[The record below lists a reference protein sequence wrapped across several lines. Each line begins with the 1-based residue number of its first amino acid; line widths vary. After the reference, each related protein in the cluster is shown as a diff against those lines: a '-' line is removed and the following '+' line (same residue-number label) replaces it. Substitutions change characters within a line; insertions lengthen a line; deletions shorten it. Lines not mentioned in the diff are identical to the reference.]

1 LALLNE
7 NSLLRTRLSLFYI
20 ASFAAIGLG
29 LPFWPVWL
37 SSRGLSPADI
47 GMTLAAGTWAKVAL
61 NPLVGHIV
69 DLRGDRRR
77 PMLFLTAATTLSFVI
92 FIFIDGF
99 WPILLVSMLASG
111 LFATL
116 LPLGESLTMRL
127 SMAKK
132 FDYAR
137 IRLWG
142 SLSFIFLATGSGFA
156 LEGRPPE
163 IILFAM
169 IAGMGMVF
177 LACLALPDFQRV
189 TEKRKNQTGLGP
201 LLKNRGFL
209 LFLLVASLNQASHA
223 LYYGFATLH
232 WQSQGL
238 ADSTIGL
245 LWAEGVIVEI
255 GFFLIGGKILT
266 RFGVANLLLAACL
279 AGTLRWTVIGFDP
292 PLIGLI
298 SVQGLHALTFGAA
311 HLAAMQYLTHAAP
324 TELSARAQSLYSAV
338 VMGAAAGLSM
348 MAAGGLYASL
358 QGAGFLIMAGFSALG
373 AIACYALRRF

>member
-1 LALLNE
+1 MNE

-20 ASFAAIGLG
+20 AIFAAIGLG

-47 GMTLAAGTWAKVAL
+47 GLTLAAGTWAKVAL
-61 NPLVGHIV
+61 NPLVGHVV
-69 DLRGDRRR
+69 DRRGDRRR

-142 SLSFIFLATGSGFA
+142 SLSFILLATGSGFA

-163 IILFAM
+163 LILFAM
-169 IAGMGMVF
+169 IAGTGMVF

-189 TEKRKNQTGLGP
+189 TEKRKNQSGLGP

-255 GFFLIGGKILT
+255 GFFLIGGKILM
-266 RFGVANLLLAACL
+266 RFGVANLMLAACL
-279 AGTLRWTVIGFDP
+279 AGTLRWTIIGLDP

-358 QGAGFLIMAGFSALG
+358 QGAGFLVMAGFSALG

>member
-1 LALLNE
+1 MAALSPD
-7 NSLLRTRLSLFYI
+7 SLIRFRLSLFY
-20 ASFAAIGLG
+20 AAFFAAIGLG
-29 LPFWPVWL
+29 MPFWPVWL

-47 GMTLAAGTWAKVAL
+47 GLTLAAGTWAKVIL
-61 NPLVGHIV
+61 NPLVGHVV
-69 DLRGDRRR
+69 DLRGDRRL
-77 PMLFLTAATTLSFVI
+77 PMLYLAAATTFSFVI

-116 LPLGESLTMRL
+116 MPLGESLTMRL
-127 SMAKK
+127 AMAQK

-142 SLSFIFLATGSGFA
+142 SLSFILLAIGSGFA

-163 IILFAM
+163 FILFAM
-169 IAGMGMVF
+169 IAGTVLVYF
-177 LACLALPDFQRV
+177 ACWSLPDFQRSP
-189 TEKRKNQTGLGP
+189 TARKSQASLWV
-201 LLKNRGFL
+201 LLKNRGFI
-209 LFLLVASLNQASHA
+209 LFMLAASLNQASHA

-255 GFFLIGGKILT
+255 GFFLIGGRLLA

-279 AGTLRWTVIGFDP
+279 AGVLRWTVIGLDP

-311 HLAAMQYLTHAAP
+311 HLAAMQYITHAAP
-324 TELSARAQSLYSAV
+324 SELSARAQSFYSAV
-338 VMGAAAGLSM
+338 VMGVASGLSM
-348 MAAGGLYASL
+348 MAAGGIYSAL
-358 QGAGFLIMAGFSALG
+358 QGAGFLVMAGISALG
-373 AIACYALRRF
+373 LIVCLALRRL

>member
-1 LALLNE
+1 
-7 NSLLRTRLSLFYI
+7 
-20 ASFAAIGLG
+20 
-29 LPFWPVWL
+29 
-37 SSRGLSPADI
+37 
-47 GMTLAAGTWAKVAL
+47 MTLAAGTWAKVAL